1 MKKIVKST
9 LLSLSD
15 ERQTKFTNSLK
26 KAQQHNFLSQSG
38 DAPMQ
43 VGIPSTT
50 YGKSPTSKSVV
61 TKHFNDLRKLLQ
73 NAIKIKHQ

>member
-1 MKKIVKST
+1 MTVNLPLERHIKRIFMKKIVKST

-50 YGKSPTSKSVV
+50 YGKRDYKNVV
-61 TKHFNDLRKLLQ
+61 G
-73 NAIKIKHQ
+73 I

>member
-26 KAQQHNFLSQSG
+26 KAQQHNFFSQSG
-38 DAPMQ
+38 DAP

-50 YGKSPTSKSVV
+50 YGKRANKNVV
-61 TKHFNDLRKLLQ
+61 G
-73 NAIKIKHQ
+73 I